1 MLKNQKQI
9 LNKGNQH
16 FAFLTFRIRYGIKD
30 EASFSNMLYSSSINM
45 ANTVCKYSRPFNKTD
60 GFVSKN
66 RKVIHFKI
74 KSKLATV
81 ALTLCGKS

>member
-1 MLKNQKQI
+1 MLS
-9 LNKGNQH
+9 KGNQH
-16 FAFLTFRIRYGIKD
+16 FTFLTFRIRYGMKE
-30 EASFSNMLYSSSINM
+30 EASFSNILYSSSINM
-45 ANTVCKYSRPFNKTD
+45 ANTACKYSRPFNKTD

-81 ALTLCGKS
+81 ALPLFGKS